1 MPSIRTNWVS
11 AALDWS
17 HIADKPTT
25 VSGYGITDAVIK
37 GGQTGSVTL
46 GSTDANSV
54 SILTD
59 NSTRIRIDSS
69 GKVGIGTASPAF
81 QLDVSGTIRALG
93 SSVITS
99 PTYSM
104 HLYNRFGV
112 YGNGGASSTQYVL
125 IARYSPGTS
134 WAHGTNPRIRLMKE
148 YYDASGGV
156 TEYIVLRN
164 GTLVMTRS
172 EAGGADLLR
181 ITGPTS
187 YGGRSDVYELWL
199 VIPAY
204 YQTAVEFSHVGYKDD
219 IASAA
224 SWEGSILEVDT
235 SNNVLTT
242 DPGGLVAA
250 VTGIVQSVAGN
261 VGVGVSNPAAKL
273 DVSGGIKV
281 ANDTTSCNASKAG
294 TIRWTGTAFEGCNGS
309 DWVSL
314 AGGGGGGITSCPAGW
329 TMIGDPGKPATFCIE
344 TNERSATNWF
354 NAHSTCN
361 AINDSTIGLAH
372 LCTYNEWYTA
382 CVRGTGLS
390 DMTNNEEW
398 VADLDSAHGAIVSG
412 NGSCATLGYNGKN
425 NSSVYRCCLR

>member
-224 SWEGSILEVDT
+224 SWEGSILEVDS

-281 ANDTTSCNASKAG
+281 ANDTTCNSSKAG

-314 AGGGGGGITSCPAGW
+314 SGGGGGGITSCPAGW
-329 TMIGDPGKPATFCIE
+329 TMIGDAGKTATFCIE
-344 TNERSATNWF
+344 TNERAAANWIDAL
-354 NAHSTCN
+354 NTCTG
-361 AINDSTIGLAH
+361 INDATHGRAH
-372 LCTYNEWYTA
+372 LCTHSEWHTA
-382 CVRGTGLS
+382 CVVTGPS
-390 DMTNNEEW
+390 NMTNNWEW
-398 VADLDSAHGAIVSG
+398 VAALGTSSNYALAVGSGDCSAL
-412 NGSCATLGYNGKN
+412 NGITMANTSAF
-425 NSSVYRCCLR
+425 RCCLR